1 MVRPGQVVCPTMAI
15 LTSKHDIQRVL
26 MTSRRLA
33 VLGAHHEPARAAFYV
48 PDYLSRHGYT
58 IIPVNPRLVGTILF
72 GEPVRPSLA
81 DAGEVDAVVCFR
93 RASDLP
99 AHLEEIL
106 AMAPR
111 PRVVWLQLG
120 IVHRGFEAALAEAG
134 FEVVEDRCMLQ
145 DHRLF
150 IPADALPVE
159 RER

>member
-1 MVRPGQVVCPTMAI
+1 MSI
-15 LTSKHDIQRVL
+15 LTSTHDIQRIL

-33 VLGAHHEPARAAFYV
+33 VLGAHYEPARAAFYV

-58 IIPVNPRLVGTILF
+58 IIPVNPRLVGTTLF

-81 DAGEVDAVVCFR
+81 EVGEVDAVVCFR

-99 AHLEEIL
+99 DHLAEIL
-106 AMAPR
+106 AMVPR

-120 IVHRGFEAALAEAG
+120 IIHRGFEEALVEAG

-145 DHRLF
+145 DHRLLVG
-150 IPADALPVE
+150 PGALPVE

>member
-1 MVRPGQVVCPTMAI
+1 MSI
-15 LTSKHDIQRVL
+15 LTSTHDIQRVL

-33 VLGAHHEPARAAFYV
+33 VLGAHHETARAAFYV

-58 IIPVNPRLVGTILF
+58 IIPVNPRLVGTTLF
-72 GEPVRPSLA
+72 GEPVRSSLA
-81 DAGEVDAVVCFR
+81 EAGEVDAVVCFR
-93 RASDLP
+93 RPSDLP
-99 AHLEEIL
+99 AHLDEIL

-120 IVHRGFEAALAEAG
+120 IVHRGFEEALVEAG

-145 DHRLF
+145 DHRVF
-150 IPADALPVE
+150 MPVDALPAT